1 MSYEISLDNF
11 SGPLQKLL
19 ELIEEKK
26 YEVTTVNLA
35 KVTGDFLDHVRT
47 VEKSEPRLLADF
59 IAVAAKLILIK
70 SKSLI
75 PDLPLTA
82 EEESDIK
89 DLELRLKLY
98 KQFKEAESSIGV
110 LWKRGLVSYPR
121 EPASALAVPVFYP
134 PSGLKPITLLSAISS
149 LHDTLSAYQNDKEK
163 YEVVNFEEYV
173 TNLFASVSGRISR
186 FSALSGSLEKKEVV
200 LLFLALLHLLKDA
213 KISIDQEDQFSD
225 IIITSK

>member
-1 MSYEISLDNF
+1 MSYEISLENF

-19 ELIEEKK
+19 ELIEERR
-26 YEVTTVNLA
+26 YEVSAVNLA
-35 KVTGDFLDHVRT
+35 KVTGDFLDHIRT
-47 VEKSEPRLLADF
+47 VEKTEPRLLADF
-59 IAVAAKLILIK
+59 IAVAARLILIK

-75 PDLPLTA
+75 PDLQLTP

-98 KQFKEAESSIGV
+98 KEFKEAEEKIGV

-121 EPASALAVPVFYP
+121 EPASALSIPVFYP
-134 PSGLKPITLLSAISS
+134 PAGMKSATLLSAISS
-149 LHDTLSAYQNDKEK
+149 LHETLSTYQNEKER

-173 TNLFASVSGRISR
+173 SGLLENISGRISH
-186 FSALSGSLEKKEVV
+186 FSSLSASKEKKEVI
-200 LLFLALLHLLKDA
+200 LLFLALLHLLKDT
-213 KISIDQEDQFSD
+213 KISIDQDAQFSD